1 MFQKK
6 EYQLSPI
13 SLTLELWIDSNAFD
27 FVNTVAFFC
36 YNACS
41 FNLITICQDKHFS
54 TFQIAINHGLL
65 LIGQEQ

>member
-1 MFQKK
+1 M
-6 EYQLSPI
+6 
-13 SLTLELWIDSNAFD
+13 LELWIDSNAFD